1 MTYFALV
8 ELGHAVFG
16 KENTTNALG
25 VIPRTKQYLR
35 HGNDLLKE
43 NAVSKRNELLN
54 QRLGRSFNAR
64 NMYHPTTPLEET
76 EYAPKRER
84 NVLDLVMETWK
95 REFLLMKQNTTA
107 RSVAKL
113 KQTG

>member
-1 MTYFALV
+1 MAYFALV
-8 ELGHAVFG
+8 ALGHAVFG
-16 KENTTNALG
+16 KENTTNALE
-25 VIPRTKQYLR
+25 VTPRQKQCLR

-64 NMYHPTTPLEET
+64 NKYHPTTPLEET

-84 NVLDLVMETWK
+84 NVLDLAWK
-95 REFLLMKQNTTA
+95 RGSGRFC
-107 RSVAKL
+107 S
-113 KQTG
+113 